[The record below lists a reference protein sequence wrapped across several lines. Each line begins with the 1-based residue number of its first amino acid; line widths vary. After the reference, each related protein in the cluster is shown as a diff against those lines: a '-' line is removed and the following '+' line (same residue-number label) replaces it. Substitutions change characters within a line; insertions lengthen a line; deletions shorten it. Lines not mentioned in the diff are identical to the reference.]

1 MDYALEVKTLRSDM
15 GMNRVQFCEYFQIP
29 YHTVC
34 DWEAGNR
41 KMPKYVLSLMKYKA
55 YAENMC
61 VAKKV

>member
-1 MDYALEVKTLRSDM
+1 MDYALEVKTLRSEM

-41 KMPKYVLSLMKYKA
+41 KMPDYVLSLMKYKA
-55 YAENMC
+55 YTENMC
-61 VAKKV
+61 ADK